1 MIKKYDSVAYDL
13 GTYTD
18 SLDGEVYRLNV
29 AHDPLDLCTEIYSYK
44 EHDNEQLSSLE
55 IVNIP
60 NHKLRELIEALQ
72 GCREKAAE
80 AEIGKMLHSTFNY
93 HGAFNND

>member
-18 SLDGEVYRLNV
+18 VMDGEVYRLSV

-44 EHDNEQLSSLE
+44 EYENDQLSSIE
-55 IVNIP
+55 IVTIP
-60 NHKLRELIEALQ
+60 NHKLRELIRALQ

-80 AEIGKMLHSTFNY
+80 AEIETMIHSTFNY
-93 HGAFNND
+93 